1 MHLELIKSSYVGQTK
16 RNSEIRNGKHQKQKS
31 SVIFHHCN
39 TQNHNFYWKNF
50 KILNAERKHMKRD
63 ISEML

>member
-1 MHLELIKSSYVGQTK
+1 MLVKQNAILRLERVSIKGEKFLSFSS
-16 RNSEIRNGKHQKQKS
+16 S
-31 SVIFHHCN
+31 N